1 MIKKHTFIVRPQDE
15 RPARPDGTCFYCRE
29 PIGELHK
36 EDCVCRSKTC
46 VVDFNIRMVVSV
58 PELWD
63 AEQIN
68 FHYNES
74 SWCADSLLNL
84 IEGRRKQ
91 VSACLCNITSAEFVR
106 DATEEDEDIFGYDPS
121 QEGVE

>member
-1 MIKKHTFIVRPQDE
+1 MNKPLTYIVRPQDE
-15 RPARPDGTCFYCRE
+15 RPARPDGTCFYCQV

-36 EDCVCRSKTC
+36 KDCVCRSKTC

-58 PELWD
+58 PEFWD
-63 AEQIN
+63 AEQID

-84 IEGRRKQ
+84 IEDRRKR
-91 VSACLCNITSAEFVR
+91 ARMCLCNITSAEFIR
-106 DATEEDEDIFGYDPS
+106 EATEEDEEEFGYDPS
-121 QEGVE
+121 REE